1 VGGLE
6 IATIA
11 GSARAARAKNLP
23 GHARIDAR
31 WHLKNVRQLKAA
43 KIFWRTSGIFHIHW
57 RPNPMHIT
65 LYKRGDTPIPPRLY
79 GGAERFVY
87 WLGKTLVELGHQV
100 TLIANAQS
108 HIPGAEL
115 RSVAADEDADPQAC
129 ARLVPDSTD
138 IVHLWDY
145 AEVKKP
151 FLFSVGGNGRPG
163 EKFPANTV
171 FVSSNHA
178 ANHGSRHFAYSGV
191 IPGNYSFSEKRADY
205 AVFLAK
211 ARWKAKNLHGA
222 AAVAR
227 RAGLELRVIGSRNLP
242 MNLQR
247 LLPPIRGVRYY
258 GMIEEDEK
266 RDLLSR
272 ARCLIFPVRWHEPFG
287 LAITEALAS
296 GAFVAGT
303 PYGALPEIITPE
315 AGALSIN
322 ASELA
327 EAVKNPQRF
336 NPQACRNRVLH
347 GGFTLLDSA
356 RKYIECYER
365 ILSHGSLNEPG
376 EPLPETRPG
385 FMAKQLLPWVE

>member
-1 VGGLE
+1 
-6 IATIA
+6 
-11 GSARAARAKNLP
+11 
-23 GHARIDAR
+23 
-31 WHLKNVRQLKAA
+31 
-43 KIFWRTSGIFHIHW
+43 
-57 RPNPMHIT
+57 MHIT
-65 LYKRGDTPIPPRLY
+65 LFKRGDTPIPPKLY

-87 WLGKTLVELGHQV
+87 WLGKTLVEMGHQV

-108 HIPGAEL
+108 HIPGVEL
-115 RSVAADEDADPQAC
+115 RALADDESDPHAWT
-129 ARLVPDSTD
+129 RLVPDATD

-151 FLFSVGGNGRPG
+151 FLLSVGGNGRPG
-163 EKFPANTV
+163 EKFPANTA
-171 FVSSNHA
+171 FVSRSHA

-191 IPGNYSFSEKRADY
+191 IPENYLFSEKREDY

-211 ARWKAKNLHGA
+211 ARWNAKNLHGA
-222 AAVAR
+222 IAVAR
-227 RAGLELRVIGSRNLP
+227 RAGVELRVIGSRNWPL
-242 MNLQR
+242 NLQR
-247 LLPPIRGVRYY
+247 LLPPVRGVRYY

-266 RDLLSR
+266 RELLSR

-296 GAFVAGT
+296 GAFVVGT

-315 AGALSIN
+315 AGALSIH

-336 NPQACRNRVLH
+336 SPHACRNRVLH

-356 RKYIECYER
+356 RKYVACYER
-365 ILSHGSLNEPG
+365 ILSHGSLNEPD
-376 EPLPETRPG
+376 EPPPATRPG
-385 FMAKQLLPWVE
+385 FLSKQLLPWND

>member
-1 VGGLE
+1 
-6 IATIA
+6 
-11 GSARAARAKNLP
+11 
-23 GHARIDAR
+23 
-31 WHLKNVRQLKAA
+31 
-43 KIFWRTSGIFHIHW
+43 
-57 RPNPMHIT
+57 MHIT
-65 LYKRGDTPIPPRLY
+65 LYKRGDTPVPPRLY

-87 WLGKTLVELGHQV
+87 WLGKTLVEMGHQV

-108 HIPGAEL
+108 HIPGVEL
-115 RSVAADEDADPQAC
+115 RAVPDDENDDPQAC
-129 ARLVPDSTD
+129 ERRVPASTD

-151 FLFSVGGNGRPG
+151 YLLSIGGNGQPG
-163 EKFPANTV
+163 EQFPANSV
-171 FVSSNHA
+171 FVSRSHA

-191 IPGNYSFSEKRADY
+191 IPENYSFSEKREDY

-242 MNLQR
+242 LNLQR
-247 LLPPIRGVRYY
+247 FLPPIRGVRYC
-258 GMIEEDEK
+258 GMVEEDEK
-266 RDLLSR
+266 REMLSR

-296 GAFVAGT
+296 GAFVVGT

-315 AGALSIN
+315 VGALSIN

-336 NPQACRNRVLH
+336 SPHACRDRVRH

-356 RKYIECYER
+356 RKYVEHYER
-365 ILSHGSLNEPG
+365 ILSHGFLNEPG
-376 EPLPETRPG
+376 EPPPATQPG
-385 FMAKQLLPWVE
+385 FNAKQLLPWND

>member
-1 VGGLE
+1 
-6 IATIA
+6 
-11 GSARAARAKNLP
+11 
-23 GHARIDAR
+23 
-31 WHLKNVRQLKAA
+31 
-43 KIFWRTSGIFHIHW
+43 
-57 RPNPMHIT
+57 MHVT
-65 LYKRGDTPIPPRLY
+65 LYKRGDTPIPPPLY

-87 WLGKTLVELGHQV
+87 WLGKTLVEMGHQV

-108 HIPGAEL
+108 HIPGVEL
-115 RSVAADEDADPQAC
+115 RALPAEENDPQAWT
-129 ARLVPDSTD
+129 RLVPDSTD
-138 IVHLWDY
+138 IVHLWDG

-151 FLFSVGGNGRPG
+151 YLLSVGGNGRPG

-171 FVSSNHA
+171 FVSRSHA
-178 ANHGSRHFAYSGV
+178 ANHGSRHFAYSAV
-191 IPGNYSFSEKRADY
+191 IPENYSCSDRREDY

-211 ARWKAKNLHGA
+211 ARWNAKNLPGA

-227 RAGLELRVIGSRNLP
+227 RAGLELRVIGSRNWPLNLHRHLP
-242 MNLQR
+242 A
-247 LLPPIRGVRYY
+247 IRGVRYY

-296 GAFVAGT
+296 GAFVVGT

-315 AGALSIN
+315 VGALSIH

-336 NPQACRNRVLH
+336 SPRACRDRVLH

-356 RKYIECYER
+356 RKYVEHYER
-365 ILSHGSLNEPG
+365 ILSHGSLGEPG
-376 EPLPETRPG
+376 EAPPATRPG
-385 FMAKQLLPWVE
+385 FVAKQLLPWND